1 MAAAE
6 GSVRPDRHGRRR
18 HFSNWM
24 KRLAHLKNSSSESNG
39 AGQSNKSSNVSTVP
53 KGKKNNSKKNNP
65 YPLSG
70 TVGARL
76 NPSRPEGVSF
86 SDSSERH
93 VHSSHSHSESSI
105 PGSGY
110 DNQVPMTGAKSTA
123 PTLSTNGDTALSE
136 AANSKAGTMATTGVS
151 CVGGGEGSTFS
162 SPAPS
167 VRSLTTTLTT
177 VQSAAPSAQIYG
189 AQSGHPHGGGLP
201 HANSTLSSASQQVQF
216 SHQFPSSP
224 ASAVPSYLASHSQPV
239 TYSTAVA
246 NNILTDNA
254 SILTLASSSKRRRRN
269 SLDTNASIRA
279 LAPSSIFGG
288 SRESL
293 PLSVLS
299 SNIGEPSNASAVN
312 ASGVLS
318 RPSMGG
324 LGSPERGS
332 MYSAS
337 GIGPLTSGGERSSLY
352 TSKQSSGLGDSG
364 SVRSGIHSHIRNDS
378 TAGSMGGPASS
389 PLVSPAVGPA
399 NATGRVSRQNSGWG
413 ELTGDDDEGST
424 AGSKRDDDTDEAIV
438 AQVSPNAKD
447 ESHNAEH

>member
-1 MAAAE
+1 
-6 GSVRPDRHGRRR
+6 
-18 HFSNWM
+18 
-24 KRLAHLKNSSSESNG
+24 
-39 AGQSNKSSNVSTVP
+39 
-53 KGKKNNSKKNNP
+53 
-65 YPLSG
+65 
-70 TVGARL
+70 
-76 NPSRPEGVSF
+76 
-86 SDSSERH
+86 
-93 VHSSHSHSESSI
+93 
-105 PGSGY
+105 
-110 DNQVPMTGAKSTA
+110 
-123 PTLSTNGDTALSE
+123 
-136 AANSKAGTMATTGVS
+136 
-151 CVGGGEGSTFS
+151 
-162 SPAPS
+162 
-167 VRSLTTTLTT
+167 
-177 VQSAAPSAQIYG
+177 
-189 AQSGHPHGGGLP
+189 
-201 HANSTLSSASQQVQF
+201 
-216 SHQFPSSP
+216 
-224 ASAVPSYLASHSQPV
+224 
-239 TYSTAVA
+239 
-246 NNILTDNA
+246 
-254 SILTLASSSKRRRRN
+254 
-269 SLDTNASIRA
+269 
-279 LAPSSIFGG
+279 
-288 SRESL
+288 L

-324 LGSPERGS
+324 LVSPERGS

-424 AGSKRDDDTDEAIV
+424 AGSKRDDDTDEAMV